1 MTKTTPLLFLLDVD
15 FDLVNP
21 ISLAISASLREKTEL
36 QNPHRRGRRPSRA
49 EYFVSGSDSSASRPC
64 QHSRSF
70 VSIRG
75 SNNLRKSAQSADEIW
90 LRLCR
95 ARWVRVGP
103 CGCSRPRHS
112 RPAGTPA
119 RQRPPSCSPAPC
131 SPQSGAPFIHGS
143 NPIPCVCCG
152 LCGSQNNCPISIH
165 AIPHSSLDNSRD
177 KSGPDARQAGR
188 SCMDILRAP
197 NNAADGLESSRRR
210 ATGMKNNFL
219 SKCPHHAGQQ

>member
-15 FDLVNP
+15 FDLVSP

-75 SNNLRKSAQSADEIW
+75 SNNLRKSAQSAGEIW

-95 ARWVRVGP
+95 ARFVRA
-103 CGCSRPRHS
+103 RPRSSVWLFHRLSAAAPPPLPRRVSAPPPIAQS
-112 RPAGTPA
+112 R
-119 RQRPPSCSPAPC
+119 
-131 SPQSGAPFIHGS
+131 
-143 NPIPCVCCG
+143 
-152 LCGSQNNCPISIH
+152 IH
-165 AIPHSSLDNSRD
+165 AITQFPPPPPAPPRYARAAAVEPRTTSDVGSKSLHSVISPRTICSMRLHDSI
-177 KSGPDARQAGR
+177 PTWCR
-188 SCMDILRAP
+188 S
-197 NNAADGLESSRRR
+197 
-210 ATGMKNNFL
+210 
-219 SKCPHHAGQQ
+219 

>member
-15 FDLVNP
+15 FDLVSP

-103 CGCSRPRHS
+103 CGCSALRRQLPVAPPPPS
-112 RPAGTPA
+112 TA
-119 RQRPPSCSPAPC
+119 RQRL
-131 SPQSGAPFIHGS
+131 
-143 NPIPCVCCG
+143 NR
-152 LCGSQNNCPISIH
+152 PISRSRNLPIH
-165 AIPHSSLDNSRD
+165 IAISLPTTLLYGNNEVASMQMNN
-177 KSGPDARQAGR
+177 PD
-188 SCMDILRAP
+188 
-197 NNAADGLESSRRR
+197 
-210 ATGMKNNFL
+210 
-219 SKCPHHAGQQ
+219 